1 MMRSR
6 SLLPVLVLAAPAWLS
21 VAAVARQA
29 APAPDVIAVQASR
42 PGADI
47 APTMFGVFFEDIN
60 FAADGGLYPERIK
73 NRSFEFDEPLA
84 GWARRFM
91 SDGELTIRTD
101 RPLNA
106 SNPHYLRVRVRSPGN
121 GFVVSNTGFRGIGV
135 QAGAEYVVS
144 MYARTVE
151 AGPQAVRVTLN
162 DERGGLLGQ
171 ASLGGF
177 TGSWTRYEAAIT
189 PSASSARAQFQVVID
204 KAGDVD
210 LDMVSLFP
218 KDTWNNRR
226 NGLRRDLV
234 QLLADLKPGFIRFP
248 GGCIVEGR
256 RLELRYQW
264 KQTVGDVAERRAL
277 INRWA
282 NENDRV
288 APDYYQSFGLGF
300 FEYFQLAEDIGAS
313 PLPVLNCGMACQFN
327 SGELAAAGQIDAYV
341 QDALDLIEFANGPVS
356 GRWGGLR
363 ASMGHP
369 APFGMTMIGIGN
381 EQWGPPYV
389 ERYQRFAAA
398 LKAAHP
404 EIQLVSSA
412 GPSPAGP
419 LFEFLWGRM
428 RELKADLVDEHYY
441 MPPAWF
447 LANAARYDTYERSG
461 PKVFAG
467 EYAAH
472 ASAPGRPGNRNNWQ
486 AALAEAA
493 FLTGLERNADLV
505 WMASYAPLFAHVDAW
520 QWAPDLIWFDNLR
533 AFGTPSYHVQKIF
546 GTNAGTRILPV
557 TINGEV
563 AAARHG
569 LYASASLDG
578 RTGEIVVKVVNAEAA
593 GKIVHLAI
601 EGAAPRGD
609 ARMVVLAS
617 SDLLAENSLDEPARV
632 APVESRVML
641 DASNPRLELQP
652 QSVTVVRLPT
662 GR

>member
-1 MMRSR
+1 MTKYRA
-6 SLLPVLVLAAPAWLS
+6 LLPVIALAAPVWLM
-21 VAAVARQA
+21 VAAFAQQA

-91 SDGELTIRTD
+91 SDGELVIRTD

-106 SNPHYLRVRVRSPGN
+106 NNPHYLRVRVHAPGN
-121 GFVVSNTGFRGIGV
+121 GFVVSNTGFRGIGI
-135 QAGAEYVVS
+135 QAGAQYVVS
-144 MYARTVE
+144 AYARAVG
-151 AGPQAVRVTLN
+151 AGPQSVRVTLN

-177 TGSWTRYEAAIT
+177 TGEWKRYEATIT
-189 PSASSARAQFQVVID
+189 PTATTAKARFQVVID
-204 KAGDVD
+204 QAGDVD

-218 KDTWNNRR
+218 KETWKGRP
-226 NGLRRDLV
+226 NGLRKDLV

-256 RLELRYQW
+256 RLALRYQW
-264 KQTVGDVAERRAL
+264 KKTVGDVAERRGL
-277 INRWA
+277 INRW
-282 NENDRV
+282 NDELTSRP
-288 APDYYQSFGLGF
+288 APDYFQSFGLGF

-313 PLPVLNCGMACQFN
+313 PLPILNCGMACQFN
-327 SGELAAAGQIDAYV
+327 SGELAPAGQLDPYV

-369 APFGMTMIGIGN
+369 APFGLKMLGVGN
-381 EQWGPPYV
+381 EQWGPHYI
-389 ERYQRFAAA
+389 ERYERFADA
-398 LKAAHP
+398 LKAKHP

-412 GPSPAGP
+412 GPSAAGAQ
-419 LFEFLWGRM
+419 FEFLWGKL

-447 LANAARYDTYERSG
+447 LDNAARYDNYDRTG

-472 ASAPGRPGNRNNWQ
+472 ATDPVRPDNRNNWQ

-493 FLTGLERNADLV
+493 FMTGLERNADV
-505 WMASYAPLFAHVDAW
+505 VRMASYAPLLAHVDAW
-520 QWAPDLIWFDNLR
+520 QWTPNLIWFDNLR
-533 AFGTPSYHVQKIF
+533 SFGTPSYYVQKLF
-546 GTNAGTRILPV
+546 GTNTGTRIVPV
-557 TINGEV
+557 TVNGEV

-578 RTGEIVVKVVNAEAA
+578 RTNEIVVKVVNAEAA
-593 GKIVHLAI
+593 TRPVRLAV
-601 EGAAPRGD
+601 EGAATRGD
-609 ARMVVLAS
+609 ARIVVLAS
-617 SDLLAENSLDEPARV
+617 ADLQAENSLDQPTRV
-632 APVESRVML
+632 APVESRVTL
-641 DASNPRLELQP
+641 GAAELRLELPP
-652 QSVTVVRLPT
+652 QSVTVVRLP
-662 GR
+662 R

>member
-1 MMRSR
+1 MAKSR
-6 SLLPVLVLAAPAWLS
+6 ALLPVFVLAATVWLM
-21 VAAVARQA
+21 VAAFAQQT
-29 APAPDVIAVQASR
+29 APAPAVIAVQALR

-47 APTMFGVFFEDIN
+47 APTMFGVFYEDIN

-84 GWARRFM
+84 GWAKRFM
-91 SDGELTIRTD
+91 SDGELVIRTD

-106 SNPHYLRVRVRSPGN
+106 DNLHYLRVRVHAPGN
-121 GFVVSNTGFRGIGV
+121 GFVVSNTGFRGIGI

-144 MYARTVE
+144 AYARAVG
-151 AGPQAVRVTLN
+151 AGPQSVRVTLN

-177 TGSWTRYEAAIT
+177 TGEWKRYEATIT
-189 PSASSARAQFQVVID
+189 PTATTASARFQVVID
-204 KAGDVD
+204 QAGDVD

-218 KDTWNNRR
+218 KETWNGRP
-226 NGLRRDLV
+226 NGLRKDLV

-256 RLELRYQW
+256 RLALRYQW
-264 KQTVGDVAERRAL
+264 KKTVGDVAERRGL

-282 NENDRV
+282 DENERI

-313 PLPVLNCGMACQFN
+313 PLPILNCGMACQFN
-327 SGELAAAGQIDAYV
+327 SGELAEAGQLDEYI
-341 QDALDLIEFANGPVS
+341 QDALDLIEFANGPTS

-369 APFGMTMIGIGN
+369 APFGLKVIGIGN
-381 EQWGPPYV
+381 EQWGPRYI
-389 ERYQRFAAA
+389 ERYERFAAV
-398 LKAAHP
+398 LKAKHP
-404 EIQLVSSA
+404 EVQLVSSA
-412 GPSPAGP
+412 GPSAAGAQ
-419 LFEFLWGRM
+419 FEFLWGKL

-447 LANAARYDTYERSG
+447 LANAARYDKYERSG

-472 ASAPGRPGNRNNWQ
+472 ATDPTRPGRRNNWQ

-493 FLTGLERNADLV
+493 FMTGLERNADV
-505 WMASYAPLFAHVDAW
+505 VRMASYAPLLAHLDAW
-520 QWAPDLIWFDNLR
+520 QWAPNLIWFDNLR
-533 AFGTPSYHVQKIF
+533 SFGTPSYYVQKIF
-546 GTNAGTRILPV
+546 GTNTGTRIVPV
-557 TINGEV
+557 TIDGEV

-578 RTGEIVVKVVNAEAA
+578 RTNEIVVKVVNSEAVT
-593 GKIVHLAI
+593 KPVRLAV
-601 EGAAPRGD
+601 EGAATRGD
-609 ARMVVLAS
+609 ARMTVLAS
-617 SDLLAENSLDEPARV
+617 ADLQAENSLDQPTRV
-632 APVESRVML
+632 APVESRVTL
-641 DASNPRLELQP
+641 GAAELRLELQP
-652 QSVTVVRLPT
+652 QSVTVVRLP
-662 GR
+662 R